1 MRLPALLRTTAFRL
15 TMLFVGLFAGAATAL
30 FMASGFAT
38 VAARLANRD
47 VLHQMIEDKLQTENC
62 VTWEERL
69 LASGVPC
76 SRLQSVDE
84 VVKDPQVMALGLI
97 RDFPHP
103 DIPDYRLVD
112 HPVSYNGTRAFR
124 TDPAPELGAHT
135 ESVLRSLGFDD
146 VAIQAARGGQ
156 DVSAADAA

>member
-1 MRLPALLRTTAFRL
+1 MI
-15 TMLFVGLFAGAATAL
+15 GLEEIVSDPRFK
-30 FMASGFAT
+30 SNS
-38 VAARLANRD
+38 ARLANRD
-47 VLHQMIEDKLQTENC
+47 VLHQMIEDKLQSENC